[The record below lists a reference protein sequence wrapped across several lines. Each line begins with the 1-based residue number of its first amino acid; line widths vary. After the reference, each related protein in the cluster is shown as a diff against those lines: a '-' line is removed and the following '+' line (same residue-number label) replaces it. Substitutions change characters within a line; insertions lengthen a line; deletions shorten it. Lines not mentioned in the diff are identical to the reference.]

1 MPFRERVG
9 NALIFWADKLSIS
22 QLALK
27 DGFPSGSEESIGRA
41 PGPISAVY
49 TYRSPE

>member
-1 MPFRERVG
+1 MHFCERVG
-9 NALIFWADKLSIS
+9 NTLISRADKLSIS

-27 DGFPSGSEESIGRA
+27 DGFPSGSEESLGRA

-49 TYRSPE
+49 TL